1 VPRGGPDGGDGGCG
15 GDVILQADE
24 GLSTLA
30 HFRHKRVYRA
40 ENGRPGERRQRHG
53 ADGKSLTLKV
63 PTGTVV
69 VANAQSWDLDE
80 PGARVVVAR
89 GGEGGRGNVRFATSA
104 RQAPGFAERGL
115 PGEGLDL
122 RLELKLLA
130 DVGLVGLPNAGKST
144 LLRMISRATPEVG
157 AFPFTTLEPVLGVVD
172 LGFDAFVVAD
182 LPGLIEGAHAGAG
195 LGHDFLRHVDRTR
208 VLVHLVDAGGSDPVK
223 DYETVRRE
231 LVLHD
236 ARLAEKPEV
245 VALNKLDLPD
255 ARAGVEDL
263 RGAFEG
269 REVFLISGATGEGVQ
284 ALVQHL
290 RRILQET
297 QPKAATPAA
306 GELPVLRPRG
316 RERLEVQRE
325 GGLFVVRGERAE
337 VEALKLGEGGDE
349 ALDELRTRLRRMGL
363 ARVLQR
369 AGARPGDRLRVGR
382 VELEWQG

>member
-1 VPRGGPDGGDGGCG
+1 
-15 GDVILQADE
+15 
-24 GLSTLA
+24 
-30 HFRHKRVYRA
+30 
-40 ENGRPGERRQRHG
+40 
-53 ADGKSLTLKV
+53 
-63 PTGTVV
+63 
-69 VANAQSWDLDE
+69 
-80 PGARVVVAR
+80 
-89 GGEGGRGNVRFATSA
+89 
-104 RQAPGFAERGL
+104 
-115 PGEGLDL
+115 
-122 RLELKLLA
+122 LKLLA

-195 LGHDFLRHVDRTR
+195 LGHEFLRHVERTR
-208 VLVHLVDAGGSDPVK
+208 VLVHLVDAGAADPVK

-297 QPKAATPAA
+297 QPKAAPPAA